1 MSQPESV
8 ASSAPAKAGMSVG
21 SFVVLLLLSGTYVSQ
36 LSFTHVQLRTESEQ
50 LEVQFTQQ
58 TPQLESAQQLR
69 TQFDG
74 IAGDLAALAEAG
86 NENAVKIR
94 DQLAAQGVQLRAP
107 ATPAADA
114 AAGAATAGDDK

>member
-8 ASSAPAKAGMSVG
+8 ASSAASKAGMSLG
-21 SFVVLLLLSGTYVSQ
+21 TFVVLLLLSGTYVSQ
-36 LSFTHVQLRTESEQ
+36 LSFTHLQLRAESEQ
-50 LEVQFTQQ
+50 LEAQFTQQ

-74 IAGDLAALAEAG
+74 IAGDLAVLAEAG

-107 ATPAADA
+107 AAPATDSAT
-114 AAGAATAGDDK
+114 GEATAGDGN

>member
-1 MSQPESV
+1 MSQPES
-8 ASSAPAKAGMSVG
+8 ASSKAGMSLG
-21 SFVVLLLLSGTYVSQ
+21 TFVVLLLLSGTYVSQ

-50 LEVQFTQQ
+50 LEAQFTQQ

-74 IAGDLAALAEAG
+74 IAGDLAALAESG

-94 DQLAAQGVQLRAP
+94 EQLAAQGVQLRAP
-107 ATPAADA
+107 AAPAAEA
-114 AAGAATAGDDK
+114 AAGEATAGDNK

>member
-21 SFVVLLLLSGTYVSQ
+21 TFVVLLLLSGTYVSQ

-50 LEVQFTQQ
+50 LEAQFTQQ